1 MKNLISNNK
10 NIYSSIYLKAFT
22 IEKYKLNDLQLFA
35 FEGFIKMNSTNQLLQ
50 YIRGVVGTCK
60 TQIIKTI

>member
-10 NIYSSIYLKAFT
+10 NIYSPIYLKAFT

-35 FEGFIKMNSTNQLLQ
+35 FEGFIRMNSTNQLLQ